1 MSKSIYF
8 ESMFLG
14 PKAENA
20 EEFEKLML
28 EVFRDHVFWRRN
40 FHPDDPFGITERDKA
55 HPDYARTLAKFKE
68 ELYRL
73 LGLLKNSS
81 QPFPSPRYLGHMAS
95 DLLIPGLLGYIATL
109 FYNPNNV
116 AFEASPAT
124 TQLEL
129 EVGRQLARLMGFDPQ
144 QAWGHITSG
153 GTTANYE
160 ALWVARNL
168 KDFPL
173 AVKRFLLTGHFPT
186 NRFDPYAEKVF
197 QKSRFVEV
205 TDRELLISA
214 NPMDVFDLFYEWLE
228 ELDDQ
233 NSRKVQDGIYHH
245 HISHLGLGEGNLGKV
260 LVASSMHY
268 SWKKGVEILGLGRQA
283 LEVIEVDAHYRIDI
297 AKLKDRLVSLHR
309 EGIPVLAVIGI
320 AGSTEE
326 GAVDAVD
333 QIVELRSWARQELR
347 QDFYIHVDAAYG
359 GYARTLF
366 LNEDNEF
373 ESYETIRQDLTES
386 DIVSHWP
393 SKAVFHAF
401 RALSLVDSITVDPHK
416 LGYIPYPSGAV
427 VFRDGRLKDLI
438 ACFAPYVFRESGGSG
453 TDPFIG
459 MYILEGSKPGAA
471 AAATYL
477 AHKVVPLNRYG
488 YGTFI
493 GESIE
498 GALRFYRAINSF
510 QLAYQQ
516 YRVIGQAISEP
527 DLNIVCYAFNYAHKG
542 RWNPSVQQMNVFNQ
556 FIKDRFKF
564 RVGKPIHSTD
574 FILSSTELN
583 HAIYREAP
591 RAFLKALGASF
602 EEYRRGA
609 DIFLLR
615 SCILTPYLTMDYIE
629 EDYLTRFI
637 RQLEE
642 VIKEFLDRLE
652 A

>member
-1 MSKSIYF
+1 MGKGIYF

-40 FHPDDPFGITERDKA
+40 FHPDDPFGITEWDKA

-129 EVGRQLARLMGFDPQ
+129 EVGRQLAQLMGFDPA

-173 AVKRFLLTGHFPT
+173 AIKRYLKRQKQTADEFDAFAHQHF
-186 NRFDPYAEKVF
+186 R
-197 QKSRFVEV
+197 QKRYVDVPDE
-205 TDRELLISA
+205 ELLIA
-214 NPMDVFDLFYEWLE
+214 ADPLEVFDLYYQWLE
-228 ELDDQ
+228 TLDEETTRQ
-233 NSRKVQDGIYHH
+233 VQDGILQH
-245 HISHLGLGEGNLGKV
+245 HISQLGIGGLNLGKV

-268 SWKKGVEILGLGRQA
+268 SWKKAVEILGLGRQA
-283 LEVIEVDAHYRIDI
+283 LEVIAVDQHYRMDM
-297 AKLKDRLVSLHR
+297 ARLKERLVSLR
-309 EGIPVLAVIGI
+309 EEGTPVLAVIGI
-320 AGSTEE
+320 VGSTEE
-326 GAVDAVD
+326 GAVDAID
-333 QIVELRSWARQELR
+333 QIVELRTWAKQELH
-347 QDFYIHVDAAYG
+347 QHFYIHVDAAYG

-366 LNEDNEF
+366 LNEASEF
-373 ESYETIRQDLTES
+373 ESYETVRQELTEQ
-386 DIVSHWP
+386 DIVKDWP

-401 RALSLVDSITVDPHK
+401 RALSRVDSVTVDPHK

-427 VFRDGRLKDLI
+427 VFRDGRLKELI
-438 ACFAPYVFRESGGSG
+438 ACFAPYVFRESGGSEE
-453 TDPFIG
+453 DPFIG

-498 GALRFYRAINSF
+498 GALQFYRAMKDF
-510 QLAYQQ
+510 RLTYGPF
-516 YRVIGQAISEP
+516 RVIGQAISEP
-527 DLNIVCYAFNYAHKG
+527 DLNIVCYAFNYARNG
-542 RWNPSVQQMNVFNQ
+542 RWNPSVRRMNAFNQ

-564 RVGKPIHSTD
+564 QVGRPIHSTD
-574 FILSSTELN
+574 FILSSTELDPS
-583 HAIYREAP
+583 IYRDAP
-591 RAFLKALGASF
+591 RAFLQSLGVEF
-602 EEYRRGA
+602 QEYQSGTE
-609 DIFLLR
+609 IFLLR

-629 EDYLTRFI
+629 EDYLTRFV

-642 VIKEFLDRLE
+642 VIKEYLDQLE
-652 A
+652 D